1 MPENFNQPSF
11 FFKKK
16 RIEKIFCNERNKPQ
30 IFASAMSL

>member
-1 MPENFNQPSF
+1 MPENFNQTSF
-11 FFKKK
+11 FLKK